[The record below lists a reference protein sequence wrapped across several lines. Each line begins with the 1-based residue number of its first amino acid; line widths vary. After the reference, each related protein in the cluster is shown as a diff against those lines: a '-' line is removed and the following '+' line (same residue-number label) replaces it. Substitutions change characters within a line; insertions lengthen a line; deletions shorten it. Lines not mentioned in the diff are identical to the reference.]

1 MASEVGICNLALQKL
16 GAESISSLTE
26 DSRNARAVNA
36 CYAEMRDA
44 EISAHPWSFA
54 RTRATLT
61 ASATTPDFEFT
72 YQFTLPVGALRLQL
86 PRQAGLDWELEGGA
100 ILTNDGTPLDDAPG
114 RVEYAMPAKPKYE
127 NQSEGS
133 ARAAGRIAGA
143 APANTAPIDLDALDN
158 TFGEF

>member
-86 PRQAGLDWELEGGA
+86 PRQAGLEWELEGGA
-100 ILTNDGTPLDDAPG
+100 IPTNDGTTIEMVYYQQITDPN
-114 RVEYAMPAKPKYE
+114 AMPPSFRNAL
-127 NQSEGS
+127 
-133 ARAAGRIAGA
+133 ACRIAA
-143 APANTAPIDLDALDN
+143 QTCEQITQSTTKWEKVMKEYDFWIA
-158 TFGEF
+158 